1 MYKTIFIVLGVLL
14 FASCEY
20 LKKEETRIPIA
31 RVNDNFLYEEDLTQV
46 LSQVTSPED
55 SALVVSNFINRWATQ
70 QLLIDQAKIN
80 LPESQLRQFDNLVEQ
95 YRIDLYTEAY
105 KSSIVASQLDSTISK
120 AELVTYYERNKE
132 NFTLNDDL
140 LKLRYIHVGENF
152 TELRSLEEK
161 FKQFDLE
168 DQEALNELSL
178 KFISFNLND
187 STWVRKDVL
196 LKNLPILQSQ
206 DPQMLKK
213 PNFARLQDSLGIYL
227 LKIENVLERNDVAP
241 LSYVEPTIR
250 QIILNKR
257 KQELTKK
264 LEKDITKDAHKNKSF
279 EIYTKQE

>member
-1 MYKTIFIVLGVLL
+1 MLT
-14 FASCEY
+14 SCDF
-20 LKKEETRIPIA
+20 LKKEETRVPIA
-31 RVNDNFLYEEDLTQV
+31 RVNNNFLYEEDLLQV
-46 LSQVTSPED
+46 LSQINNPTD

-80 LPESQLRQFDNLVEQ
+80 LPQSELNQFDNLVEQ

-120 AELVTYYERNKE
+120 AELITYYELNKE

-140 LKLRYIHVGENF
+140 LKLRYIQVGENYSD
-152 TELRSLEEK
+152 LNRLEEQIK
-161 FKQFDLE
+161 RYNQE
-168 DQEALNELSL
+168 DKEELSELSL
-178 KFISFNLND
+178 KFIAYNLND
-187 STWVRKDVL
+187 STWVKKDNVV
-196 LKNLPILQSQ
+196 KNLPILMTEDS
-206 DPQMLKK
+206 QMLKK

-227 LKIENVLERNDVAP
+227 LKIENVLERNDLAP

-279 EIYTKQE
+279 EIFTKQ

>member
-1 MYKTIFIVLGVLL
+1 MNKTLFIISALVLL
-14 FASCEY
+14 TSCDF

-31 RVNDNFLYEEDLTQV
+31 RVNNNFLYEEDLLQV
-46 LSQVTSPED
+46 LSQINNPAD

-80 LPESQLRQFDNLVEQ
+80 LPQSELSQFDNLVEQ

-120 AELVTYYERNKE
+120 AELITYYERNKE

-140 LKLRYIHVGENF
+140 LKLRYIQVGENF
-152 TELRSLEEK
+152 SDLNRLEEK
-161 FKQFDLE
+161 IKRFNKE
-168 DQEALNELSL
+168 DKEELNELSL
-178 KFISFNLND
+178 KFKAYNLND
-187 STWVRKDVL
+187 STWVKKDNVV
-196 LKNLPILQSQ
+196 KNLPILMTEDS
-206 DPQMLKK
+206 QMLKK

-227 LKIENVLERNDVAP
+227 LKIENVLERNDLAP

-279 EIYTKQE
+279 EIFTKQ